1 MDRAACISYSSR
13 MAPKRSKVKPT
24 PLVPDHEVWHQV
36 AASARPLKKNV
47 VPEPLAPLPKLF
59 RPEGPGNAA
68 LAKAEA
74 RQKAPLPAHGPHG
87 RHTDKPAPQM
97 DKRLKQRFQR
107 GELPIEAR
115 IDLHG
120 LTLANAERALSR
132 LIRDCIAQQ
141 KRCLLV
147 ITGKGLSGSEPGALH
162 QAITHQGRGVL
173 RAWLPDYLKRGPW
186 RDEVLGVTP
195 ARPEMGGSGA
205 FYVLLR
211 RQREE
216 IASKR

>member
-1 MDRAACISYSSR
+1 
-13 MAPKRSKVKPT
+13 MAPKRSKVKPA

-68 LAKAEA
+68 MAKAEA
-74 RQKAPLPAHGPHG
+74 RQKAPLPHG
-87 RHTDKPAPQM
+87 RHSEKPPPQM

-162 QAITHQGRGVL
+162 RRGVL

-211 RQREE
+211 RHREE
-216 IASKR
+216 MASKR

>member
-1 MDRAACISYSSR
+1 
-13 MAPKRSKVKPT
+13 MAPKRSKVKPA

-59 RPEGPGNAA
+59 RPAGPGAA
-68 LAKAEA
+68 AMAKAEA
-74 RQKAPLPAHGPHG
+74 RQKAPLPVHG
-87 RHTDKPAPQM
+87 RHGDKPAPQM

-147 ITGKGLSGSEPGALH
+147 ITGKGLTGSEPGFL
-162 QAITHQGRGVL
+162 HQGRGVL

-211 RQREE
+211 RQRE
-216 IASKR
+216 